1 VIKSSRRPTKRS
13 GPAATSYQETGVMG
27 CRKSESR
34 EGKLAR
40 RERSELQRYDSGS
53 GEVPSQRRSDS
64 RVKSGHPCPRG
75 ILRCL
80 RNSAQNPLKNLA
92 WVANLATIRVS
103 WSASAVTG
111 SAFLRRYDIHT
122 DTARWQIG
130 GVGREG
136 ARVDKR
142 TGGCQ
147 KGLIDVLQCNTDVT
161 QLLNQR
167 VDKPT
172 IAPSD
177 SSVVINRIEAAED
190 SPDSSF
196 QNRITIRMEARSLS
210 CWTGWGHEPVSPTGP
225 KPQVLRRGPLQQA
238 SPACQVS
245 RKR

>member
-1 VIKSSRRPTKRS
+1 MQPIRQTEGSWYQSASSADRCSSRLASQEHSSHADGVLAVGTERRKTGWVIKSSRRPTKRS

-147 KGLIDVLQCNTDVT
+147 K
-161 QLLNQR
+161 
-167 VDKPT
+167 
-172 IAPSD
+172 
-177 SSVVINRIEAAED
+177 
-190 SPDSSF
+190 
-196 QNRITIRMEARSLS
+196 
-210 CWTGWGHEPVSPTGP
+210 
-225 KPQVLRRGPLQQA
+225 
-238 SPACQVS
+238 
-245 RKR
+245 